1 MINLDGK
8 KALVTGASR
17 GIGKAIAIR
26 LATEGVSVG
35 VNYNASE
42 QEAAKVVDEIQSLG
56 GNAII
61 LKGSV
66 ADSLE
71 VQSLIQAAED
81 KLGGLDILV
90 NNAGVL
96 GAIADTQS
104 LTEEDYLQ
112 VCAVN
117 QHSVFFGMK
126 SVLPSLVV
134 RGGGSIVNIS
144 SIAGQRY
151 IGKPQVGYAAAKA
164 GLMQLTK
171 TSAVI
176 HAKDN
181 VRVNCVVP
189 GLMHTPMLNRMAQ
202 KYAGGDL
209 AGFIAKRNAM
219 VPMRRMGDAQ
229 DVANAVLF
237 LAADESSYVTATEI
251 VVDGGITAATQG
263 DLP

>member
-90 NNAGVL
+90 NNAGITKDNL
-96 GAIADTQS
+96 IMR
-104 LTEEDYLQ
+104 LPEEDWDQ
-112 VCAVN
+112 VIDTNLKGAFLCTKAALRSMVRQRSGRIIN
-117 QHSVFFGMK
+117 MSSVVAITGN
-126 SVLPSLVV
+126 V
-134 RGGGSIVNIS
+134 
-144 SIAGQRY
+144 GQSNY
-151 IGKPQVGYAAAKA
+151 TAAKA
-164 GLMQLTK
+164 GLIGFTK
-171 TSAVI
+171 TV
-176 HAKDN
+176 AKE
-181 VRVNCVVP
+181 VASRGITVNAIAP
-189 GLMHTPMLNRMAQ
+189 
-202 KYAGGDL
+202 
-209 AGFIAKRNAM
+209 GFIETQM
-219 VPMRRMGDAQ
+219 VDAISSQ
-229 DVANAVLF
+229 LQQKILERIPLGYFGTPEDVAGVVAF
-237 LAADESSYVTATEI
+237 LASEDARYVTGQVI
-251 VVDGGITAATQG
+251 GIDGG
-263 DLP
+263 LSL